1 MITLPQLLKV
11 MLDNK
16 ASDMHISAGSA
27 PSFRVFGSI
36 TRAKVEP
43 FTGSET
49 KELCYSVLT
58 ETQKAIL
65 EEKRQIDLSFG
76 IRDLARFRANIFYQ
90 RGTLSGAFRHIPF
103 EIPKLKNLGF
113 PPAVN
118 DLILKPKGLIL
129 ITGATG
135 SGKSTTLASLINE
148 LNEKERLHVITIED
162 PIEYIHSH
170 GRCLIN
176 QREIGP
182 DALSYADAVKAALRE
197 DPDVVLIGEM
207 RDRETIETAL
217 TLAETGHLVFSTLH
231 TNSAAQT
238 INRIVQSFPADHQD
252 QVRMQLSMV
261 LEGVLSQVLI
271 ERTDKKGRALA
282 MELLL
287 PNNSIRNLI
296 RENKIFQIASSMRVG
311 QDVSGMITLN
321 QSLAYLVNRGIIP
334 LEKAFEVTPDVDE
347 LSKAV
352 ADAERR
358 AG

>member
-27 PSFRVFGSI
+27 PGFRVFGSI
-36 TRAKVEP
+36 TRAKIQAL
-43 FTGSET
+43 TGSET

-58 ETQKAIL
+58 ETQKSIL

-103 EIPKLKNLGF
+103 EIPKLKTLGF
-113 PPAVN
+113 PLAVN
-118 DLILKPKGLIL
+118 NLISKSKGLIL
-129 ITGATG
+129 VTGSTG
-135 SGKSTTLASLINE
+135 SGKSTTLASLVNE
-148 LNEKERLHVITIED
+148 LNETERLHVITIED

-170 GRCLIN
+170 GKCLIN

-182 DALSYADAVKAALRE
+182 DALNYADAVKSALRE

-207 RDRETIETAL
+207 RDKETIETAL
-217 TLAETGHLVFSTLH
+217 TLAETGHLVLSTLH

-238 INRIVQSFPADHQD
+238 INRIVQSFPSDHQD
-252 QVRMQLSMV
+252 QIRMQLSMV
-261 LEGVLSQVLI
+261 LEGVLSQNLL
-271 ERTDKKGRALA
+271 ERSDKKGRALA

-296 RENKIFQIASSMRVG
+296 RENKIFQISSAMRVG
-311 QDVSGMITLN
+311 QDSSGMITMN
-321 QSLAYLVNRGIIP
+321 QSLAHLVKTGFVSF
-334 LEKAFEVTPDVDE
+334 EKAFEVTPDIDE
-347 LSKAV
+347 LSKNL
-352 ADAERR
+352 ADADRR